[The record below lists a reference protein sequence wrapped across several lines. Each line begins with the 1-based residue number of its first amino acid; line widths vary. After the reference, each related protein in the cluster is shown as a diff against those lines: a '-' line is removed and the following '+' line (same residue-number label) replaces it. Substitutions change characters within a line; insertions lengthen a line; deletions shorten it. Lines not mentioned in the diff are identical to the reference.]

1 MSAPQVPIADEVK
14 AENADVEAGN
24 FYRDQAEQALPQAHA
39 VRTGTGADPPIT
51 AQPAAA
57 RRGPKPGDR
66 VVVMFGE
73 DRIQEFE
80 TGWCLL
86 PWFSFLCCFVPVVSI
101 KRMHQQALLQ

>member
-14 AENADVEAGN
+14 AEDTDVEAGN
-24 FYRDQAEQALPQAHA
+24 TRDQAEQTLPQAHA

-51 AQPAAA
+51 AQPAGA

-66 VVVMFGE
+66 VVVMFE
-73 DRIQEFE
+73 DRIEEFQ

-86 PWFSFLCCFVPVVSI
+86 PWFSFLCCFVPVVSRPLCVPI
-101 KRMHQQALLQ
+101 NFFL